1 MAKEK
6 LIISPYVYPGIKEHD
21 ALKIR
26 GGLYRNFRMTPEEVM
41 NIVAKSYG
49 ITSKDI
55 LSRVRK
61 QEMCDARHTFCAI
74 MRKHFRCSL
83 KSIGEMVSG
92 RDHTTAIH
100 SIQTFD
106 DRYKNEEDFKDFSD
120 RIISKVLSKI

>member
-1 MAKEK
+1 MK
-6 LIISPYVYPGIKEHD
+6 INPYVFPGIKPEFLPELLRKNHV
-21 ALKIR
+21 KSRI
-26 GGLYRNFRMTPEEVM
+26 TPEQVM
-41 NIVAKSYG
+41 NIVAKGYG

-74 MRKHFRCSL
+74 MRKHFRYSL

-100 SIQTFD
+100 SIQTFN
-106 DRYKNEEDFKDFSD
+106 DRYKNEDDFKEFSD
-120 RIISKVLSKI
+120 RIISQVLSKI